1 MSFFGAVGS
10 ALATGLGKGAA
21 SVASSA
27 LGNSLGLPHNY
38 LFNKKDRR
46 DSAKVDFEQYKKQRI
61 FDYQFDSTLGL
72 DLARLYDSKDFDLA
86 RRYGENTASWAV
98 EGLRRA
104 GLNPILAAGNGFNAS
119 LGFQGQGST
128 GGSSVP
134 HTSGNSYNSN
144 YDKIDFTG
152 NPLLASSL
160 DVQSSTAAKLK
171 ADSELSH
178 AQSNVAQA
186 NADNIKAQTL
196 GTYIKAINDARTGGV
211 SSIGGLISSGL
222 SDLIGDGSATKGA
235 NALLNSRLYPIEGVN
250 SLKHSGITPTNRN
263 SPPSNA
269 SQPKKWLSDLSTA
282 KDLANEVSPSPF
294 TIPTGR
300 DSYFRPK
307 SPQEKE
313 RERRLENGR
322 KERGR
327 IEFNNRKF
335 GSVFKH

>member
-1 MSFFGAVGS
+1 MSMAAASAIGS
-10 ALATGLGKGAA
+10 AAIGALSNIGSQGPLSYFYGKR
-21 SVASSA
+21 
-27 LGNSLGLPHNY
+27 
-38 LFNKKDRR
+38 DRR
-46 DSAKVDFEQYKKQRI
+46 DSSEIDFEQYKKQRI
-61 FDYQFDSTLGL
+61 FDYQFDRSLGF
-72 DLARLYDSKDFDLA
+72 DLAKLYDAKDYALA
-86 RRYGENTASWAV
+86 RRYSENSASWAM

-119 LGFQGQGST
+119 LGFQGQSPS

-134 HTSGNSYNSN
+134 HSSGNSFDIKS
-144 YDKIDFTG
+144 DADILGALQKAG
-152 NPLLASSL
+152 SL
-160 DVQSSTAAKLK
+160 DVQASTAYKLQ
-171 ADSELSH
+171 ADSDLAH

-211 SSIGGLISSGL
+211 SSIGGLISAGL

-235 NALLNSRLYPIEGVN
+235 NALLNSRLYPIQGVN
-250 SLKHSGITPTNRN
+250 SLKNSGITPTNRN

-269 SQPKKWLSDLSTA
+269 SQPKRWLSDLSTA
-282 KDLANEVSPSPF
+282 KDLANVVSPSPYSV
-294 TIPTGR
+294 PSGR